1 MESVI
6 VSLVVGF
13 AVTFLATP
21 AMSRVANALGILD
34 HPDDSP
40 TGYKV
45 HPGPTPYLGGLAMYL
60 GVAAGWL
67 LIFLSGEA
75 RPENLAVGF
84 LLAVALGLLGLW
96 DDIRH
101 LPRSVRLLGQLLAA
115 GGAWVVGFQAAPTP
129 EPLLNVA
136 VTLFWIVGITNAF
149 NLLDNMDGLSSGLA
163 SIGAFSF
170 GVMALMEDLTGL
182 AIASLAVAGAAWGFR
197 LHNKHPAKV
206 YMGDAGSTF
215 LGFLL
220 ALIGMQLRFD
230 NLLEVTFLVPV
241 VVLGIPIFDTT
252 LVVLTRLKN
261 GRGIFR
267 GGRDHVSHRL
277 VNVGLPVKA
286 AVWLLLWCGGCL
298 GWLGLVISRSNVQ
311 VGWMLL
317 GFVMALGIF
326 FGGLLW
332 KVPVLPTMARGIH
345 RSLPNVGATS
355 QADAVE
361 PATPRTTVI

>member
-1 MESVI
+1 MALTI
-6 VSLVVGF
+6 ISLVIGF
-13 AVTFLATP
+13 VVTFLATP
-21 AMSRVANALGILD
+21 LMSRAAHALGILD

-45 HPGPTPYLGGLAMYL
+45 HEGPTPYLGGLAMYL
-60 GVAAGWL
+60 GVGAGWL
-67 LIFLSGEA
+67 LIYLSNGNQVG
-75 RPENLAVGF
+75 NLVVGF

-101 LPRSVRLLGQLLAA
+101 LPRSVRLIGQVGAAA
-115 GGAWVVGFQAAPTP
+115 GAWAVGFQAAPTP
-129 EPLLNVA
+129 EPALNVA
-136 VTLFWIVGITNAF
+136 VTLLWIVGITNAF

-163 SIGAFSF
+163 AIGAFSF
-170 GVMALMEDLTGL
+170 GVMAIIEDLPGL
-182 AIASLAVAGAAWGFR
+182 AIASFALAGAAWGFR

-261 GRGIFR
+261 RRGIFR

-277 VNVGLPVKA
+277 VQTGLPVKA
-286 AVWLLLWCGGCL
+286 AVWLLLWCGACL

-317 GFVMALGIF
+317 GFVMALGVF

-332 KVPVLPTMARGIH
+332 NAPSYADRF
-345 RSLPNVGATS
+345 PNNQETRLS
-355 QADAVE
+355 PLRRRIRQ
-361 PATPRTTVI
+361 RIR

>member
-1 MESVI
+1 M
-6 VSLVVGF
+6 SLVVLGLIVGF
-13 AVTFLATP
+13 AITFLATP
-21 AMSRVANALGILD
+21 AMSRVALALGILD
-34 HPDDSP
+34 HPDEHP
-40 TGYKV
+40 TGYKM
-45 HPGPTPYLGGLAMYL
+45 HAGPTPYLGGLAMYL
-60 GVAAGWL
+60 GVGAGWL
-67 LIFLSGEA
+67 LVYLNDHGETG
-75 RPENLAVGF
+75 NLPVGF
-84 LLAVALGLLGLW
+84 LLAVALGLIGLW
-96 DDIRH
+96 DDVRH
-101 LPRSVRLLGQLLAA
+101 LPRSVRLLGQLAAA
-115 GGAWVVGFQAAPTP
+115 GGAWAVGFQAAPTP
-129 EPLLNVA
+129 EPALNVA
-136 VTLFWIVGITNAF
+136 ITIFWIVGITNAF

-163 SIGAFSF
+163 AIGALSF
-170 GVMALMEDLTGL
+170 GVMAIIEDLTGL
-182 AIASLAVAGAAWGFR
+182 AIASLALAGAAWGFR

-261 GRGIFR
+261 KRGIFR
-267 GGRDHVSHRL
+267 GGRDHISHRL
-277 VNVGLPVKA
+277 VQTGLPVKA
-286 AVWLLLWCGGCL
+286 AVWLLLWCGACL

-332 KVPVLPTMARGIH
+332 KVPALTAPARSEETDDEIVPAQSARRH
-345 RSLPNVGATS
+345 
-355 QADAVE
+355 AV
-361 PATPRTTVI
+361 